1 MKKKVFIVAGGPSL
15 VGFDFSC
22 LRDVDTIVV
31 NSSIFFVPQAT
42 HFITMDYTWFLKNN
56 ICFEG
61 AEGTEQTIY
70 DCSPAKK
77 YFVVSSEIV
86 GERCERTPNGV
97 IDKKFGLEYDLR
109 LVDQVIYASQYGGIG
124 TSFLDFH
131 CGEDSGYSAIQLAVV
146 LGYEQIYLLGMDF
159 TVQQLKPKV
168 VEISGSSISVSSPC
182 SGISPVIQR
191 IDLSKQTHFFKTM
204 DKSTTNVF
212 KGKLDQYFKPYSQAF
227 KDIREKTS
235 SRVVSCS
242 KISSLN
248 EFIDYVDVETALST
262 V

>member
-22 LRDVDTIVV
+22 LKDVDTIVV
-31 NSSIFFVPQAT
+31 NSSIFHVPNAN

-61 AEGTEQTIY
+61 SEGIEQTTY

-124 TSFLDFH
+124 ASFMDFH
-131 CGEDSGYSAIQLAVV
+131 CGTDSGYSALQLAII

-159 TVQQLKPKV
+159 DVQP
-168 VEISGSSISVSSPC
+168 
-182 SGISPVIQR
+182 ISPKIVQVPGSNIGSTPRQGPALPIQK
-191 IDLSKQTHFFKTM
+191 ISLDKQTHFFKTM
-204 DKSTTNVF
+204 DKSNTDVF
-212 KGKLDQYFKPYSQAF
+212 VEKLWEYLRPYPKAL
-227 KDIREKTS
+227 REIEIKYL
-235 SRVVSCS
+235 RQVFSCS
-242 KISSLN
+242 KTSLLN
-248 EFIDYVDVETALST
+248 DFIHFYPVEYALT
-262 V
+262 IV